1 MSVLLLRHVHA
12 GDRAAWNGDDRIRP
26 ASSQGR
32 REAEAI
38 PTLLAEHPIDRIL
51 SSPAQR
57 CLDSVQPLA
66 ATRGLPVEPDERL
79 AEGTPLDAVRAML
92 REVAREPVLLC
103 SHGDV
108 IAAAIT
114 DLAEQGAELR
124 DPPVWEK
131 ASTWILDGLP
141 TSPTARYLPPPTV

>member
-26 ASSQGR
+26 ASPQGR
-32 REAEAI
+32 REAEAL
-38 PTLLAEHPIDRIL
+38 PTLLAAHPIDRIL
-51 SSPAQR
+51 SSPARR

-66 ATRGLPVEPDERL
+66 DARGLLVESDERL
-79 AEGTPLDAVRAML
+79 AEGVPLDVIRALL
-92 REVAREPVLLC
+92 REVADQGALLC

-114 DLAEQGAELR
+114 DLAEQGVEVGASPE
-124 DPPVWEK
+124 WEK
-131 ASTWILDGLP
+131 ASTWILDGLASTP
-141 TSPTARYLPPPTV
+141 AAHYLPPPSV

>member
-1 MSVLLLRHVHA
+1 MSILLLRHVHA
-12 GDRAAWNGDDRIRP
+12 GDRAAWNDDDRIRP
-26 ASSQGR
+26 ASPQGR
-32 REAEAI
+32 REAEAL
-38 PTLLAEHPIDRIL
+38 PALLAEHPIDRIL

-66 ATRGLPVEPDERL
+66 TTRGLRVESDERL
-79 AEGTPLDAVRAML
+79 AEGTPIEVVRRML
-92 REVAREPVLLC
+92 RELAEDRVLLC

-114 DLAEQGAELR
+114 DLAEQGVEVG
-124 DPPVWEK
+124 DPPPWQK

-141 TSPTARYLPPPTV
+141 SSPAARYLPPPSV